1 MLDGNSNPYDIL
13 LKDLEPPIV
22 ARFVR
27 FIPVT
32 DHSTNVCMRV
42 ELYGCVW
49 LGRSRERAPGQ
60 PVPSPAWEERG
71 SHVAPRPV
79 TPLVRVMAGTLSAR
93 AWCPCWQGC
102 WPVTADRNHRQLLG
116 GAPVG
121 PWSPGGHAA
130 LAAPWSRGW
139 LPGVVG
145 LSGRR

>member
-49 LGRSRERAPGQ
+49 LGGSPTAPGQ
-60 PVPSPAWEERG
+60 PVPSLAWGVRG
-71 SHVAPRPV
+71 SHAVPRPK
-79 TPLVRVMAGTLSAR
+79 
-93 AWCPCWQGC
+93 
-102 WPVTADRNHRQLLG
+102 
-116 GAPVG
+116 
-121 PWSPGGHAA
+121 
-130 LAAPWSRGW
+130 
-139 LPGVVG
+139 
-145 LSGRR
+145 